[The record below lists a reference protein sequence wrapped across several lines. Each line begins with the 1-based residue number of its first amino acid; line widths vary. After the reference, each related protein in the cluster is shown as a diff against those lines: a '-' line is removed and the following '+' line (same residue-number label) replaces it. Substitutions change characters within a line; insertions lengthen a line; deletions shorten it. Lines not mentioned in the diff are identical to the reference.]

1 MQPKSLSIRTRAA
14 LMTAL
19 SAAAFG
25 VAAQTATPAT
35 PATPAMPDRGAAA
48 DIAFVRAD
56 VNKDGKVTKDEV
68 AKLPALASKFVD
80 LDKDKDGALS
90 KEEFA
95 MGYTAKN

>member
-1 MQPKSLSIRTRAA
+1 MQPNSLSIRTRAA
-14 LMTAL
+14 LISAL

-25 VAAQTATPAT
+25 VSAQTTSPGTAPA
-35 PATPAMPDRGAAA
+35 APDRAAA

-68 AKLPALASKFVD
+68 TKLPAMSAKFAE
-80 LDKDKDGALS
+80 LDKDKDGALT

-95 MGYTAKN
+95 AGYGAKS

>member
-1 MQPKSLSIRTRAA
+1 MQPNSLSIRTRAA

-19 SAAAFG
+19 TAAAFG
-25 VAAQTATPAT
+25 VGAQTATPGT
-35 PATPAMPDRGAAA
+35 PPSADRGAAA

-56 VNKDGKVTKDEV
+56 VNMDGKVTKDEAV
-68 AKLPALASKFVD
+68 RLPAVSAKFTE

-95 MGYTAKN
+95 TGYGAKN

>member
-1 MQPKSLSIRTRAA
+1 MPIT
-14 LMTAL
+14 T
-19 SAAAFG
+19 
-25 VAAQTATPAT
+25 AQTTAPGTTPA
-35 PATPAMPDRGAAA
+35 APDPAAA

-68 AKLPALASKFVD
+68 TKMPAVAAKFAE

-95 MGYTAKN
+95 TGYGAKS